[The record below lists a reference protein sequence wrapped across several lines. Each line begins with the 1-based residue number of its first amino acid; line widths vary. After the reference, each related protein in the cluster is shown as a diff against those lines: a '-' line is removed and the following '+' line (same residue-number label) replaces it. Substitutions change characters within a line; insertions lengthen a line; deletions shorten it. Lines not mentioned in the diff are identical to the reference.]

1 MSQTLTPPAATP
13 RKLSLPVFN
22 HQPAPYTGPSKAQVL
37 ADRQQYLS
45 PALFKLYKDP
55 LMLVEGSMQYVYDET
70 GKRYLDG
77 FAGIV
82 TVSVGHCHPKV
93 NEKVKEQTDKLQHT
107 TTIYLHP
114 TIGQFAKK
122 LTEHMPAESNL
133 SNWYF
138 TNSGSEANE
147 LAILA
152 AREFTKNVEV
162 ISLRNGYH
170 GGTSATMSLT
180 AHSTWKFKSNNNA
193 NVKNALAPYCYRCPY
208 GLEHPSCG
216 LKCAQD
222 VKNVIEY
229 ETSGEIAV
237 FIAETIQGV
246 GGTVVPPEG
255 YFQIVYDIV
264 HKHGGLC
271 VADEVQAGFGR
282 TGTKFWGFEN
292 WGVTPD
298 IVTMAKGIGNG
309 APLGA
314 MVSRPEIS
322 KTLAGRIHF
331 NTFGGNPISMTQ
343 GMATLD
349 VIDSENI
356 QQNAHTIGTH
366 LKNRLLEL
374 QKKHPLIGEVR
385 GMGLMLGVELVTDR
399 VTKEPAKPQAADVL
413 ELCKERNLLL
423 GKGGLFG
430 NVLRIKPPMCL
441 TKDDADYIVD
451 CLDEVLALVPSPS
464 GRG

>member
-1 MSQTLTPPAATP
+1 MSQTLTPPAAAP

-55 LMLVEGSMQYVYDET
+55 IMIVEGSMQYVYDET

-93 NEKVKEQTDKLQHT
+93 TQKVKEQTDKLQHT

-122 LTEHMPAESNL
+122 LTEHMPAGSNL

-152 AREFTKNVEV
+152 SREFTKNVDV
-162 ISLRNGYH
+162 LAIRNGYH
-170 GGTSATMSLT
+170 GGTSATMNLT
-180 AHSTWKFKSNNNA
+180 AHSTWKFKSNPGVT
-193 NVKNALAPYCYRCPY
+193 VKHTAPGYCYRCPF
-208 GLEHPSCG
+208 GLTYPSCNV
-216 LKCAQD
+216 KCAES
-222 VKNVIEY
+222 VKETIEY
-229 ETSGEIAV
+229 ETSGEVAV
-237 FIAETIQGV
+237 FIGECIQGV
-246 GGTVVPPEG
+246 GGTVVPPKE

-264 HKHGGLC
+264 RKHGGLC
-271 VADEVQAGFGR
+271 VADEVQGGFGR
-282 TGTKFWGFEN
+282 TGTKFWAFEN

-298 IVTMAKGIGNG
+298 IVTLAKGIGNG

-322 KTLAGRIHF
+322 KTLAGRTHF
-331 NTFGGNPISMTQ
+331 NTFGGNPISMAQ
-343 GMATLD
+343 GLATLE

-356 QQNAHTIGTH
+356 QQNALTVGNY

-374 QKKHPLIGEVR
+374 QKKHSIIGDVR
-385 GMGLMLGVELVTDR
+385 GMGLMIGVELVTDS

-413 ELCKERNLLL
+413 ELCKDRGLLL

-430 NVLRIKPPMCL
+430 NVLRIKPPMCI
-441 TKDDADYIVD
+441 TKDDADYIAD
-451 CLDEVLALVPSPS
+451 CLDEVLPLVRTRP
-464 GRG
+464 

>member
-1 MSQTLTPPAATP
+1 MQAVQSPPAP
-13 RKLSLPVFN
+13 RKLSLPVCD
-22 HQPAPYTGPSKAQVL
+22 HKPQPYTGPTREEVL
-37 ADRQQYLS
+37 ALRQQYLS
-45 PALFKLYKDP
+45 PGLIRYYKTP
-55 LMLVEGSMQYVYDET
+55 LMIVEGNMQYLWDET

-93 NEKVKEQTDKLQHT
+93 VQAVQAQLGKLQHV

-122 LTEHMPAESNL
+122 LTEHMPPSSNL

-152 AREFTKNVEV
+152 GREFTKNVDV

-170 GGTSATMSLT
+170 GGTAATMNLT
-180 AHSTWKFKSNNNA
+180 AHSTWKFKTA
-193 NVKNALAPYCYRCPY
+193 QGFTVKNATPGYCYRCPY
-208 GLEHPSCG
+208 GLTYPSCDI
-216 LKCAQD
+216 KCARD
-222 VKNVIEY
+222 VKDLIEY
-229 ETSGEIAV
+229 ETCGEVAV
-237 FIAETIQGV
+237 FIGECMQGV
-246 GGTVVPPEG
+246 GGVVTPPKE

-264 HKHGGLC
+264 RKHGGLC
-271 VADEVQAGFGR
+271 VADEVQGGFGR
-282 TGTKFWGFEN
+282 TGEKFWAFEN

-314 MVSRPEIS
+314 MVTRLEVS
-322 KTLAGRIHF
+322 KTLTNRIHF
-331 NTFGGNPISMTQ
+331 NTFGGNPISVTQ
-343 GMATLD
+343 GLATLE
-349 VIDSENI
+349 VIDSEGI
-356 QQNAHTIGTH
+356 QENARVVGKH

-374 QKKHPLIGEVR
+374 QQKHQPIGDVR

-399 VTKEPAKPQAADVL
+399 KSKEPAKAQTAQLL
-413 ELCKERNLLL
+413 ELCRERGLLI
-423 GKGGLFG
+423 GKGGLHG
-430 NVLRIKPPMCL
+430 NVLRLKPPMCL
-441 TKDDADYIVD
+441 SKDDADFLAD
-451 CLDEVLALVPSPS
+451 CLDETIPLAFAN
-464 GRG
+464 